1 MGFLDRIGLIIG
13 YERKSHT
20 FDSSRIPEGD
30 MKMLSKT
37 ELIKNVDGEIQYCK
51 KDSRGNWKC
60 KRLPFRKSR

>member
-1 MGFLDRIGLIIG
+1 MGLLDRIKLIIG

-20 FDSSRIPEGD
+20 FDSSRIPNGD
-30 MKMLSKT
+30 IKIISKN
-37 ELIKNVDGEIQYCK
+37 ELIKNVNGGIDYCK